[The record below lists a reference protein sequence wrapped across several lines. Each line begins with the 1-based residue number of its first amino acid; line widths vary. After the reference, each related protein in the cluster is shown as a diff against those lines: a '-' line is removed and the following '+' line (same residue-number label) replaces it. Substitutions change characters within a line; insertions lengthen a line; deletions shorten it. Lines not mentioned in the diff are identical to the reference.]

1 MKSNNSRETSCDGK
15 IPYNSKAEAS
25 AAAASLG
32 ARSRVKKKINSYKC
46 QYCNKYHVGNSRHKK
61 KRGKG
66 YGDKPDKPLDLKK
79 IKIKHGVDKGFYFI
93 KTNLHNDT
101 D

>member
-1 MKSNNSRETSCDGK
+1 
-15 IPYNSKAEAS
+15 
-25 AAAASLG
+25 
-32 ARSRVKKKINSYKC
+32 
-46 QYCNKYHVGNSRHKK
+46 VGNSRHKK